1 MFAIFRKK
9 LFIFGLVLMGG
20 LYAVKWERDK
30 AAAVHIQQIS
40 NLLDDRMHPG
50 NNDFAGRRARLC
62 QILATLK
69 EAGDEGLD
77 ELMICRKAAEEIN
90 MDESYIDVLA
100 ESLAQ
105 NTRTAMNL
113 GILDAEGRRTLAAG
127 LLPEISKGPY
137 VGGDVDVEYVVPVE
151 HAPELEAYF
160 ANMTLRPVLL
170 TQELGSPVDRST
182 YEKAGHFYQASMISH
197 GSYVRVGSEFEE
209 HMRR

>member
-1 MFAIFRKK
+1 
-9 LFIFGLVLMGG
+9 
-20 LYAVKWERDK
+20 
-30 AAAVHIQQIS
+30 
-40 NLLDDRMHPG
+40 
-50 NNDFAGRRARLC
+50 
-62 QILATLK
+62 
-69 EAGDEGLD
+69 
-77 ELMICRKAAEEIN
+77 MICREAAEEIGMTN
-90 MDESYIDVLA
+90 EYIEVLA

-113 GILDAEGRRTLAAG
+113 GILDEEGRSALSAG

>member
-1 MFAIFRKK
+1 LESKSKKMFAIFRKK

-77 ELMICRKAAEEIN
+77 ELMICRKAAEEID

-113 GILDAEGRRTLAAG
+113 GILDAEGRVVTVNRGYGANAGAFLLAEVHKALGLPPPAAG
-127 LLPEISKGPY
+127 A
-137 VGGDVDVEYVVPVE
+137 
-151 HAPELEAYF
+151 AP
-160 ANMTLRPVLL
+160 
-170 TQELGSPVDRST
+170 TQ
-182 YEKAGHFYQASMISH
+182 GHTTTAD
-197 GSYVRVGSEFEE
+197 
-209 HMRR
+209 